1 MTTEQR
7 KGQTI
12 RTGSIVE
19 RTEAEGPGVRFAIWV
34 QGCSIRCPGCFNPHF
49 WGTHGG
55 TEQLVSDLAQRVAA
69 ANVEGITF
77 LGGEP
82 FEQADGLA
90 QLAAAVR
97 GQGLSVMTFTGYDRA
112 FLESSLAPSGAGDLL
127 AATDLLIDGRY
138 DAATPD
144 TLRPW
149 VGSTNQR
156 FHFLTNR
163 YRYLEESLPS
173 LRDTVEIRL
182 APDGQVTL
190 NGWAGTDQLEELL
203 AEIALAGGRPT
214 GWINH
219 ELGATEAESG

>member
-1 MTTEQR
+1 MAGSLTTEQR

-12 RTGSIVE
+12 QTGAIIE
-19 RTEAEGPGVRFAIWV
+19 RTEAEGPGLRFAIWV
-34 QGCSIRCPGCFNPHF
+34 QGCSIHCPGCFNPHF
-49 WGTHGG
+49 WGTRGG
-55 TEQLVSDLAQRVAA
+55 VEQPVSGLVQRVVA
-69 ANVEGITF
+69 ANVEGITL

-82 FEQADGLA
+82 FEQAGGLA
-90 QLAAAVR
+90 RLAAAVR
-97 GQGLSVMTFTGYDRA
+97 EQGLSVMTFTGYERA
-112 FLESSLAPSGAGDLL
+112 FLESPHAPPGAGALL
-127 AATDLLIDGRY
+127 AATDLLVDGRY
-138 DAATPD
+138 DTARPD

-163 YRYLEESLPS
+163 YQHLEARLPA

-203 AEIALAGGRPT
+203 AEITPVGGRRQ
-214 GWINH
+214 
-219 ELGATEAESG
+219 AR